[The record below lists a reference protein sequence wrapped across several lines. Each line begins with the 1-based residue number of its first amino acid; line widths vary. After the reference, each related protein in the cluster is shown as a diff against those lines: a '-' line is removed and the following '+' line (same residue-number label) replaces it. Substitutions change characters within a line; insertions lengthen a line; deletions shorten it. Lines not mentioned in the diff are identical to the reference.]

1 MQDEVGTFNVLEVM
15 QRPRDCNNYFR
26 MDVLKEVID
35 TVKNQMYLKYPL
47 DRVLVEA
54 CYNLTLE
61 EDIKV
66 VAVAKKIEKINLWM
80 LN

>member
-1 MQDEVGTFNVLEVM
+1 M